1 MAAGALMSLWPMG
14 EPELHRAL
22 PAPRITRRST
32 LRTLAASLLTGGLV
46 SSFGQQAHALTPR
59 TLTTEASTS
68 EEDRIAAVKAI
79 PFSKLRDDVKAKLL
93 TVVEKPSL
101 YRRMPD
107 QQIDCNPDLF
117 VFIIRYPEVLINIWD
132 LLGISNVQIKR
143 TAPFE
148 FDVTDG
154 AGTVTTAELVYGTKN
169 LHLIYAEGAYEGP
182 LLKRK
187 LSGRCVLLLQ
197 SDYSLSDA
205 KRPQIANRLDAF
217 VSIDSAGA
225 EMVAKTLHPVMGRT
239 ADHNFQETAG
249 FIGRLSQ
256 AAEAN
261 GDGFGK
267 FAERLQLVEPKIRAD
282 FQKIIANISTGSPAA
297 STASR
302 PAAAQ
307 APALPKPA
315 FKSFEQD
322 KPGGRSPATRQR

>member
-1 MAAGALMSLWPMG
+1 MPLWPMG
-14 EPELHRAL
+14 VPDLRSAR
-22 PAPRITRRST
+22 PTPRISRRGV
-32 LRTLAASLLTGGLV
+32 LRGLTAGLLTGGIASGL
-46 SSFGQQAHALTPR
+46 SRPSLALSPG
-59 TLTTEASTS
+59 TLSKEASTS

-79 PFSKLRDDVKAKLL
+79 PFSKLRDDVKVKLL
-93 TVVEKPSL
+93 NVVEKPSL

-107 QQIDCNPDLF
+107 QLIDCNPDLF

-132 LLGISNVQIKR
+132 LLGISNVEIKR
-143 TAPFE
+143 TAAYE

-182 LLKRK
+182 VLKRK

-197 SDYSLSDA
+197 SDYSLNDA
-205 KRPQIANRLDAF
+205 QRPQIANRLDAF

-261 GDGFGK
+261 GEGFGK
-267 FAERLQLVEPKIRAD
+267 FANKLQLVEPKVRAD
-282 FQKIIANISTGSPAA
+282 FQKIIANISSGAPAA

-302 PAAAQ
+302 PQ
-307 APALPKPA
+307 GPLPPALPKPA

-322 KPGGRSPATRQR
+322 RSGVRSPTTRQR

>member
-1 MAAGALMSLWPMG
+1 MPLWPMG
-14 EPELHRAL
+14 EPDLRCAL
-22 PAPRITRRST
+22 PTPRISRRSVLRGLTAGLLAGGFTTALSQTSLALSPDT
-32 LRTLAASLLTGGLV
+32 LSK
-46 SSFGQQAHALTPR
+46 
-59 TLTTEASTS
+59 EASTS

-79 PFSKLRDDVKAKLL
+79 PFNKLREDVKAKLL
-93 TVVEKPSL
+93 TVVEKPSI

-107 QQIDCNPDLF
+107 QLIDCNPDLF

-182 LLKRK
+182 VLKRK

-197 SDYSLSDA
+197 SDYSLSDS

-261 GDGFGK
+261 NEGFCK
-267 FAERLQLVEPKIRAD
+267 FADRLQLVEPKVRTD
-282 FQKIIANISTGSPAA
+282 FQKVIANISSGAPAA

-302 PAAAQ
+302 PQ
-307 APALPKPA
+307 GGNAPALPKPA

-322 KPGGRSPATRQR
+322 KAGGRSPATRR